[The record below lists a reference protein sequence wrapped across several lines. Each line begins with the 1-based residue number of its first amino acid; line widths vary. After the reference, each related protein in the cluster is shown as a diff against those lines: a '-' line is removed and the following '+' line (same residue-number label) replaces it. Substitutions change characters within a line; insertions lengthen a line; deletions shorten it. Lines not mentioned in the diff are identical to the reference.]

1 MKTQPRPQEGLGFSG
16 MEGQI
21 RLKEE
26 GELSTRSSSGK
37 MQREDAPEGG
47 EGEEAGPTG
56 AHSPHRGQSL
66 PGSGPA
72 QGTKY
77 HPNETLQNK
86 EFESPEE
93 VEPNRNQYH
102 KISVELKN
110 EGSPWKVAV
119 TSSDL
124 PQCLMQVA
132 GRVAHV
138 DLSRG
143 RCGPFM
149 SFPTLPISLRKT

>member
-1 MKTQPRPQEGLGFSG
+1 MPR
-16 MEGQI
+16 
-21 RLKEE
+21 REE
-26 GELSTRSSSGK
+26 KVRR
-37 MQREDAPEGG
+37 QDPH
-47 EGEEAGPTG
+47 G

-124 PQCLMQVA
+124 PRCLMRVA